1 MLRVIVMAALL
12 AAPAA
17 TPALGQSSSSQQ
29 LDPNEKVC
37 ETIPVIGSR
46 LGKKRVC
53 ATRAEWEERKRDDRQ
68 AVDQMQKQMV
78 GPCQYTPSSRNGGP
92 VAC

>member
-1 MLRVIVMAALL
+1 MMLRALVIFAVMAVPVASPVL
-12 AAPAA
+12 A
-17 TPALGQSSSSQQ
+17 QSTSQQ

-53 ATRAEWEERKRDDRQ
+53 ATRAEWEERKREDRQ
-68 AVDQMQKQMV
+68 AVDQMQKQLV

>member
-17 TPALGQSSSSQQ
+17 SPALAQSSSSQQ

>member
-1 MLRVIVMAALL
+1 MLRMIVIAGLL
-12 AAPAA
+12 SVPVASPVLAQSAP
-17 TPALGQSSSSQQ
+17 QH

-46 LGKKRVC
+46 LGKKRIC
-53 ATRAEWEERKRDDRQ
+53 ATRAEWEERKREDRQ